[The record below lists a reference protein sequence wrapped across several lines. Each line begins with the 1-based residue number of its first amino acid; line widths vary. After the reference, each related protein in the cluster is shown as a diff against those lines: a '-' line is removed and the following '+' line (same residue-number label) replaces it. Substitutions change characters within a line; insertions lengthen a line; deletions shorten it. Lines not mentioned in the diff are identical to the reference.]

1 VADGTSTMPDNPP
14 LAAAG
19 PRDPEE
25 RPRPIPKAVRLAVA
39 LMVAG
44 KRDDP
49 DCAPLSFIEAAK
61 LAGIKPDVMRRYLD
75 RTNVRALLR
84 SERRTFRE
92 AICAGNEGAL
102 RRVRDKSANG
112 MVVVASVR
120 ALEQLGDVDAGY
132 LRNPNPPAVQIN
144 IVTNAIAV
152 APEPTSPSP
161 ARLLPSFEPP
171 TVDVKPGPQRDAAG
185 YLVDEAGNRMF
196 DPRPR

>member
-1 VADGTSTMPDNPP
+1 MPDNPP

-25 RPRPIPKAVRLAVA
+25 RPRPIPKAVRLAIA

-44 KRDDP
+44 KPDDP

-75 RTNVRALLR
+75 RANVRALLR

-102 RRVRDKSANG
+102 RRIRDESANSMAQIG
-112 MVVVASVR
+112 AIR
-120 ALEQLGDVDAGY
+120 TLEQLSDGDAARLPHTGE
-132 LRNPNPPAVQIN
+132 PG
-144 IVTNAIAV
+144 VTIRIINAIAV

-171 TVDVKPGPQRDAAG
+171 TIDVKPRRDAAG
-185 YLVDEAGNRMF
+185 YLLDELGNRVF
-196 DPRPR
+196 EPRRAD